1 MSHQSYGLNR
11 RGANCPDASCPG
23 TIWCSTSAPILT
35 PISGSKR
42 NFFIVVVLI
51 VLVDLANFHQK
62 VFSLVQQPTTRGRRF
77 GGSTTQPRNLVRA
90 LALYFNMLID
100 GVLWRFSKLIL
111 ILPPEIHNT
120 PMHSILSHK

>member
-35 PISGSKR
+35 PINGSKR

-51 VLVDLANFHQK
+51 VLVDLANFHQTM
-62 VFSLVQQPTTRGRRF
+62 FSLVQQPTTRGRRF
-77 GGSTTQPRNLVRA
+77 GG
-90 LALYFNMLID
+90 F
-100 GVLWRFSKLIL
+100 GKLIPL
-111 ILPPEIHNT
+111 LPSEIHNT